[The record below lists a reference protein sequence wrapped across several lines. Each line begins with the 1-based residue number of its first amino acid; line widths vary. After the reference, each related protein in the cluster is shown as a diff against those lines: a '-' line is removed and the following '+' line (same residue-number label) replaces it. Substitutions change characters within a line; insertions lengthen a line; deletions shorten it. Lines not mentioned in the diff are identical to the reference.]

1 MMHSALHDLELSDN
15 MQTLYKILLKTH
27 PDNPE
32 IQKELGKLTNNKD
45 TYIKQLIDI
54 WNSRSQALY
63 TEIAIKKLCSSY
75 YANDQEN
82 AVVDSLQSRTKCKM
96 DSRSWVVKTDSVW
109 RGWSPEDSQYFDA
122 PILFEGEIKFDKFYE
137 QLVVSDKESGSVNLI
152 WTIKN

>member
-1 MMHSALHDLELSDN
+1 MCAESRIVTACKMMHSALHDLELSDN

-45 TYIKQLIDI
+45 TYIKQLIEI

-75 YANDQEN
+75 
-82 AVVDSLQSRTKCKM
+82 
-96 DSRSWVVKTDSVW
+96 
-109 RGWSPEDSQYFDA
+109 
-122 PILFEGEIKFDKFYE
+122 
-137 QLVVSDKESGSVNLI
+137 
-152 WTIKN
+152 